1 MKSKLP
7 TRRSTSSTALAI
19 LAAVIAAGV
28 FILDTVAA
36 PDVAVAV
43 LYVAVI
49 LIAARFLRWRGVLL
63 VALGCAGLA
72 IISHVMTAEEPPS
85 AVALINLVIGLAAI
99 GISAY
104 LAVLNQGAEKTA
116 RAQARLLDVAHDAI
130 VVRDLDE
137 AITYWNTGS
146 EERYGWTR
154 EQALGKNSHQL
165 LHTVF
170 PAPLDAIKDELLH
183 TGRWEGELVHTRRDG
198 TKIVVASRWS
208 LQKDERGRPLA
219 TLETNNDITEHKR
232 ASAELQASER
242 KYRNIFQAVGVSIWE
257 EDFSAVKAAIDA
269 LKAQGVSDF
278 RSYLAEHPEFTRQ
291 TIAMVKILD
300 VNDATVEMLGARTK
314 DDLLVSLNRVFLPET
329 EAVFAQVLVALA
341 EGRTSFAAET
351 ALQSLKGDRLEIL
364 FTITFTP
371 EASALDSVLVSVV
384 DITERK
390 RSQEALDRAQ
400 AELAHV
406 NRVSTLGVLTASIAH
421 EVSQPISATVVNA
434 EAASRWLAAS
444 PPNFERAQRALDG
457 IVRDSRRAGE
467 ILARIRSLVKKA
479 PVKREQLDINTVI
492 VDVIGLTHGEV
503 QRNGVTLRTQLQPA
517 LPPVLG
523 DRTQLQQVVLNFI
536 LNAVDATSGVDKY
549 RRNVVISAAE
559 DSSNI
564 IVAVRDTGVGLEEGD
579 GDHLFQPFYTTKA
592 SGMGMGL
599 SICRSIIEAHGG
611 RVWAAPNPDAGAT
624 FQFVLPT
631 QTHRQT

>member
-1 MKSKLP
+1 MTSETP
-7 TRRSTSSTALAI
+7 TRRRTGSTALAI

-28 FILDTVAA
+28 FMLDTVAP

-43 LYVAVI
+43 LYVAIV
-49 LIAARFLRWRGVLL
+49 LIAARFLQWRGVLL
-63 VALGCAGLA
+63 VALACAGLA
-72 IISHVMTAEEPPS
+72 IISHAVSATEPAS
-85 AVALINLVIGLAAI
+85 TIALINLVIGLAAI

-104 LAVLNQGAEKTA
+104 LAVLNQGAEMTA

-130 VVRDLDE
+130 FVRDLDE
-137 AITYWNTGS
+137 DITYWNTGA

-165 LHTVF
+165 LHTIF
-170 PAPLDAIKDELLH
+170 PAPLDAIKEELLH
-183 TGRWEGELVHTRRDG
+183 TGRWEGELIHTRRDG
-198 TKIVVASRWS
+198 TKVVVASRWS
-208 LQKDERGRPLA
+208 LQTDERGRPLA

-232 ASAELQASER
+232 ASAELQASEQ

-257 EDFSAVKAAIDA
+257 EDFSEVKAAIDA
-269 LKAQGVSDF
+269 LKAEGVNDF
-278 RSYLAEHPEFTRQ
+278 GRYLAEHPEFVRQ
-291 TIAMVKILD
+291 TVAMVKILD
-300 VNDATVEMLGARTK
+300 VNDATIEMFGARTK
-314 DDLLVSLNRVFLPET
+314 DDLLVPLNRVFLPET
-329 EAVFAQVLVALA
+329 EAVFAQILIALA

-351 ALQSLKGDRLEIL
+351 AVQSLKGSQVEIL
-364 FTITFTP
+364 FTITFPP
-371 EASALDSVLVSVV
+371 EPATMDSVLVSVV

-406 NRVSTLGVLTASIAH
+406 NRISTLGELTASIAH
-421 EVSQPISATVVNA
+421 EVTQPIAATVVNA

-444 PPNFERAQRALDG
+444 PPNFERAQRGLDA
-457 IVRDSRRAGE
+457 IVYDGKRAGE
-467 ILARIRSLVKKA
+467 ILSRIRSLVRKT
-479 PVKREQLDINTVI
+479 PVKREQIDINQVI
-492 VDVIGLTHGEV
+492 AEVVGLTQGEV

-517 LPPVLG
+517 LPLVLA

-536 LNAVDATSGVDKY
+536 LNAVEATSGLDKV
-549 RRNVVISAAE
+549 RRNVVVSAAE

-564 IVAVRDTGVGLEEGD
+564 IVAVRDTGVGLDDGD

-611 RVWAAPNPDAGAT
+611 RVWAARNADTGAT

-631 QTHRQT
+631 QHTQEP

>member
-1 MKSKLP
+1 MTSETP
-7 TRRSTSSTALAI
+7 TRRRTGSTALAI

-28 FILDTVAA
+28 FMLDTIAP

-43 LYVAVI
+43 LYIAIV
-49 LIAARFLRWRGVLL
+49 LIAARFLQWRGVLL
-63 VALGCAGLA
+63 VALACAGLA
-72 IISHVMTAEEPPS
+72 IISHTVSATEPAS
-85 AVALINLVIGLAAI
+85 TVALINLVIGLAAI

-104 LAVLNQGAEKTA
+104 LAVLNQGAEMTA

-130 VVRDLDE
+130 FVRDLDE
-137 AITYWNTGS
+137 DLTYWNTGA

-165 LHTVF
+165 LHTIF
-170 PAPLDAIKDELLH
+170 PAPLDAIKEELLN
-183 TGRWEGELVHTRRDG
+183 TGRWEGELIHTRRDG
-198 TKIVVASRWS
+198 TKVVVASRWS
-208 LQKDERGRPLA
+208 LQTDERGRPLA

-232 ASAELQASER
+232 ASAELQASEQ

-257 EDFSAVKAAIDA
+257 EDFSEVKAAIDA
-269 LKAQGVSDF
+269 LKAEGVNDF
-278 RSYLAEHPEFTRQ
+278 GRYLAEHPEFVRQ
-291 TIAMVKILD
+291 TVAMVKILD
-300 VNDATVEMLGARTK
+300 VNDATVEMFGARTK
-314 DDLLVSLNRVFLPET
+314 DDLFVPLNRVFLPET
-329 EAVFAQVLVALA
+329 EAVFAQILIALA

-351 ALQSLKGDRLEIL
+351 AVQSLKGSQVEIL
-364 FTITFTP
+364 FTITFPP
-371 EASALDSVLVSVV
+371 EPATMDSVLVSVV

-406 NRVSTLGVLTASIAH
+406 NRISTLGELTASIAH
-421 EVSQPISATVVNA
+421 EVTQPIAATVVNA

-444 PPNFERAQRALDG
+444 PPNFARAQRALDA
-457 IVRDSRRAGE
+457 IVYDGKRAGE
-467 ILARIRSLVKKA
+467 ILSRIRSLVRKT
-479 PVKREQLDINTVI
+479 PVKREQIDINQVI
-492 VDVIGLTHGEV
+492 AEVVGLTQGEV
-503 QRNGVTLRTQLQPA
+503 QRNGVTLRTQLQPE
-517 LPPVLG
+517 LPLVLA

-536 LNAVDATSGVDKY
+536 LNAVEATSGVDER
-549 RRNVVISAAE
+549 RRNVMISAAQ

-564 IVAVRDTGVGLEEGD
+564 IVAVRDTGIGLDEGD

-611 RVWAAPNPDAGAT
+611 RVWAARNTDTGAT

-631 QTHRQT
+631 QHTQEP